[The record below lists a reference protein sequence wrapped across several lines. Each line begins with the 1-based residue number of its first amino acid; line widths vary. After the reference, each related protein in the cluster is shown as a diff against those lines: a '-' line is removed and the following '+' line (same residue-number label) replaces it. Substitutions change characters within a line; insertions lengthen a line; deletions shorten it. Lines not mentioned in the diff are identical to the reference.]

1 MTRLIKEA
9 KRRRPKWLLL
19 LPVVALAVAAMAI
32 AGVATSANTHPAL
45 STFQTSTDAL
55 GSNDVPGQKDLTM
68 QGTNNS
74 AESTGDLWVMWAWD
88 DTSVSGNNTLDAC
101 TLFDTDADGN
111 ANLALCL
118 TLARSGNTLA
128 IKTTTLYTCGDGR
141 NNRCSSTVATTGLQ
155 GSFCELE
162 TSQTAPTGFDSPDT
176 QAFCDVK
183 VTALGLSSTTNL
195 LNTCSYPSS
204 QPNSDPSDCVLVP
217 GAVGSSTLTTPSSSW
232 SVTLDDSASVTPND
246 ATGTVTFNL
255 YGPTDSTCASSPIW
269 SSGSVSLTSGSP
281 STAST
286 SGVTGS
292 PSGGNTVSTA
302 GTYHWKAVYGGASG
316 INGGDSG
323 CGEAQT
329 ITAPVS

>member
-1 MTRLIKEA
+1 MTRLLKEA
-9 KRRRPKWLLL
+9 KNRRPRWLLL

-32 AGVATSANTHPAL
+32 AGAATSANTHPAL
-45 STFQTSTDAL
+45 STFQRTSDAL
-55 GSNDVPGQKDLTM
+55 GPNDVPGQKDLTQ

-74 AESTGDLWVMWAWD
+74 DEANGNLWVMWAWD

-118 TLARSGNTLA
+118 TLARSGNSLA
-128 IKTTTLYTCGDGR
+128 IKTTTLYTCGDAR
-141 NNRCSSTVATTGLQ
+141 NDRCSSTIATTALQ
-155 GSFCELE
+155 GSFCEIEL
-162 TSQTAPTGFDSPDT
+162 SQAAPTGFDSPDT

-183 VTALGLSSTTNL
+183 VTALNLSSTTNL

-217 GAVGSSTLTTPSSSW
+217 GAVNSSTSTTPSSSF
-232 SVTLDDSASVTPND
+232 SVTLNDSATVTPSS

-255 YGPTDSTCASSPIW
+255 YAPSDTTCSTPIW
-269 SSGSVSLTSGSP
+269 TASASLSSG
-281 STAST
+281 TAST
-286 SGVTGS
+286 SGLDGS
-292 PSGGNTVSTA
+292 PAGGNVFTHTTDA
-302 GTYHWKAVYGGASG
+302 GTYHWKAVYGGVSG
-316 INGGDSG
+316 VNGSNSG

-329 ITAPVS
+329 IAAPVS

>member
-9 KRRRPKWLLL
+9 KKRRPKWLLL
-19 LPVVALAVAAMAI
+19 LPVLALTVAAMAI
-32 AGVATSANTHPAL
+32 AGTASANTHPAL

-55 GSNDVPGQKDLTM
+55 GVNDVPGQKDLTM

-74 AESTGDLWVMWAWD
+74 DEANGNLWVMWGWD

-141 NNRCSSTVATTGLQ
+141 NNRCSSTVATTDLQ

-162 TSQTAPTGFDSPDT
+162 TNQTAPTGFDSPDT

-183 VTALGLSSTTNL
+183 VTALNLSSTTNL
-195 LNTCSYPSS
+195 LNTCSYPSQ

-217 GAVGSSTLTTPSSSW
+217 GAVNSSTSTTPSSSW
-232 SVTLDDSASVTPND
+232 SVTLNDSASVTPTD

-255 YGPTDSTCASSPIW
+255 YGPTDSTCAASPIW
-269 SSGSVSLTSGSP
+269 SASVSLSGSP

-316 INGGDSG
+316 VNGSNSL

-329 ITAPVS
+329 VTAPVS